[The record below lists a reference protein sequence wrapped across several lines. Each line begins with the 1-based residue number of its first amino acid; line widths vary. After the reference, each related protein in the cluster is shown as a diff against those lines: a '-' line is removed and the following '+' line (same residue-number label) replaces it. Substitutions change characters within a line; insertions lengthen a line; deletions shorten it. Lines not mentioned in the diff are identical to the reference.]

1 MTGTR
6 LLRPTA
12 LAALAAG
19 AACHGDH
26 EPPHLTT
33 ERTGAVTDVAGSKP
47 NVHLVSPLPNGEWRL
62 PSGDYANTRFS
73 PLNQINATNAQNLH
87 VLTTASTGV
96 PHGHEGGPL
105 VVNIV
110 MYVVPPFPNN
120 LIAIDLHKP
129 SGAIKFIYQPHPAP
143 RAVGIACCDVV
154 NRGASYADGKIIYN
168 LLDAETVAVDAN
180 SGAEVWRTRVGNID
194 IGETTTMAALVVK
207 DKVLVGS
214 SGGELGVRGWMAALD
229 LATGKEVWR
238 AYNTG
243 PDSDV
248 LIGSEFHV
256 FFL

>member
-26 EPPHLTT
+26 EPPHPAMV
-33 ERTGAVTDVAGSKP
+33 RSGAVTDVAGSKP

-73 PLNQINATNAQNLH
+73 PLNQIIATNAQNQH

-105 VVNIV
+105 VVNNV
-110 MYVVPPFPNN
+110 MYVVTPFPNN

-129 SGAIKFIYQPHPAP
+129 SGAIKFIYERHPDP
-143 RAVGIACCDVV
+143 RAVGKASGGGVE
-154 NRGASYADGKIIYN
+154 RGADNAD
-168 LLDAETVAVDAN
+168 
-180 SGAEVWRTRVGNID
+180 
-194 IGETTTMAALVVK
+194 
-207 DKVLVGS
+207 
-214 SGGELGVRGWMAALD
+214 
-229 LATGKEVWR
+229 
-238 AYNTG
+238 
-243 PDSDV
+243 
-248 LIGSEFHV
+248 
-256 FFL
+256 